1 MEQKTIN
8 NTLKETILD
17 KNLIENLIFITKK
30 LKKEMA
36 KIFKKGHL

>member
-17 KNLIENLIFITKK
+17 KNLIENLIFITKN

-36 KIFKKGHL
+36 KIFKNGHL